1 VGGSVE
7 EVGVGVEGD
16 AGAGVAE
23 DAADLGDI
31 EPQVDDQVAGEGVAQ
46 IVEAQRRRALAV
58 DPGSLGGAGECAS
71 LDVSM
76 SERGAAAGREDVV
89 ARGTETGACRCRASR
104 SASCGASG
112 ISRTAAAVF
121 GGTLSAGLSAF
132 ARESW
137 QRTWIRP
144 AAKSMS
150 AQLRPSSS
158 ESRTPV

>member
-7 EVGVGVEGD
+7 EVGVGVERD

-71 LDVSM
+71 LDVAM
-76 SERGAAAGREDVV
+76 SERGAAPAREDVV
-89 ARGTETGACRCRASR
+89 ARGTETGGLCPPRCPACKRAGSLEL
-104 SASCGASG
+104 ASVRLVR
-112 ISRTAAAVF
+112 RT
-121 GGTLSAGLSAF
+121 
-132 ARESW
+132 EE
-137 QRTWIRP
+137 
-144 AAKSMS
+144 
-150 AQLRPSSS
+150 SSS
-158 ESRTPV
+158 VRLCA